1 MAEGEKNYC
10 NKGDKSRYWP
20 VEDTI
25 FNTIDT
31 LATNCKYLVSADA
44 VRSS

>member
-1 MAEGEKNYC
+1 MVEGEKNYC
-10 NKGDKSRYWP
+10 NKGGKSRYRP

-31 LATNCKYLVSADA
+31 WAKYCKYLVLVDA
-44 VRSS
+44 AFYN